1 MVKFDVEELLGWSDP
16 QHARTRAS
24 YLKIARGVRSLAR
37 RPLAFFFQTAIT
49 THFALTFRLAGWEF
63 GSEAHD
69 AARLDATWNAKPPNH
84 YRIPAGSSLRPG
96 AGRLGRER
104 RGIAR
109 KAERGRR
116 WRISPARCGEPHG
129 QLGRVGV
136 HIAVLVQ
143 LPPRGEHARAVQVR
157 IPAPQPLATLRN
169 LHPRP
174 RQQAPR
180 SSRGAKPHLDLHHA
194 LSQSSQ
200 DGEEAG
206 HPGLSHH
213 PDARRRHGMQPEV
226 LPAPSPR
233 ASATPRC
240 QRRLSG
246 TLLSALRAGTRSRG
260 RYSRMMRRA
269 WTSTGTT
276 LRLTTAGTKS
286 PSRTLSAFSLVPPP
300 PPPPLPLPYCPPASA
315 AASPRPPKDCSFP

>member
-96 AGRLGRER
+96 AGRLGRKR

-116 WRISPARCGEPHG
+116 WRISPARCWEPHG

-180 SSRGAKPHLDLHHA
+180 SSRGAKQRPTLTCIMRSPNHRRTVKRLGIPDSRIILMLA
-194 LSQSSQ
+194 DDMACNPRCSQ
-200 DGEEAG
+200 
-206 HPGLSHH
+206 HPR
-213 PDARRRHGMQPEV
+213 PVRQQPRAASADSV
-226 LPAPSPR
+226 APSFLHC
-233 ASATPRC
+233 A
-240 QRRLSG
+240 QELG
-246 TLLSALRAGTRSRG
+246 AGVDIRG
-260 RYSRMMRRA
+260 
-269 WTSTGTT
+269 
-276 LRLTTAGTKS
+276 
-286 PSRTLSAFSLVPPP
+286 
-300 PPPPLPLPYCPPASA
+300 
-315 AASPRPPKDCSFP
+315 